1 MDPKQQARSHEVLKM
16 FAWCGHKLTTLC
28 VQDFDKYAKTWQG
41 EHCMQRHI
49 KVLLLYIFSTYIWSM
64 TKLKY
69 DVTVEGSNLLPLAL
83 Y

>member
-1 MDPKQQARSHEVLKM
+1 
-16 FAWCGHKLTTLC
+16 
-28 VQDFDKYAKTWQG
+28 
-41 EHCMQRHI
+41 MQCHI
-49 KVLLLYIFSTYIWSM
+49 KVLLLPVYIFPTYIWSM

>member
-1 MDPKQQARSHEVLKM
+1 
-16 FAWCGHKLTTLC
+16 
-28 VQDFDKYAKTWQG
+28 
-41 EHCMQRHI
+41 MQCHI
-49 KVLLLYIFSTYIWSM
+49 KVLLLYIFPTYIWSM